1 MRLGELLI
9 EAGVTTAAQVDRA
22 LGAQVMLGGRIGTC
36 LVELGIVDLDGLS
49 NALGHQLGLPAALS
63 KHFEHADPGLQASL
77 RPELAERFMAIP
89 LQRVGKR
96 AVAIAI
102 GGKLDPRSLAILAEE
117 LAVSPDRLILA
128 IAPELRIRY
137 ALEVVYRIPRPA
149 RFLRAPGS
157 AQAPP
162 TKITLAGRE
171 AEVLGDLDALGELA
185 DRPPPRPRRD
195 TGERRRYV
203 RTVADARPEPFP
215 AMLPATRD
223 AAMSSQASTAAQSV
237 LAALESSEDRE
248 QLARLATL
256 AVEELEP
263 ASEAAVMLALR
274 GAVAVSMSSV
284 RRDGRALDAIAI
296 PTDQPGLISAALRTR
311 ATVHAG
317 SEALTELDR
326 RLVSALGLEQ
336 AELVVTPVVTAGR
349 IMALLVVATRP
360 GANAELIGDIARAAG
375 KCLAQLIRKAVE

>member
-36 LVELGIVDLDGLS
+36 LVELGIIDLDGLA
-49 NALGHQLGLPAALS
+49 NALGYQLKFPAALS

-96 AVAIAI
+96 AAAVAIA
-102 GGKLDPRSLAILAEE
+102 KRLEPRSLAILAEE
-117 LAVSPDRLILA
+117 LAVAPDRLILA

-137 ALEVVYRIPRPA
+137 ALEVVYRIARPA

-162 TKITLAGRE
+162 TKVTLAGRE
-171 AEVLGDLDALGELA
+171 AEILDDLELA
-185 DRPPPRPRRD
+185 DPPPPARKRSD
-195 TGERRRYV
+195 TGDRRRYL
-203 RTVADARPEPFP
+203 RTVADEAPIAPPAAPPAR
-215 AMLPATRD
+215 A
-223 AAMSSQASTAAQSV
+223 AAMPGRASSATQSV
-237 LAALESSEDRE
+237 LAAIETSDDRE
-248 QLARLATL
+248 QLARLTTL
-256 AVEELEP
+256 AVEELVPTTEV
-263 ASEAAVMLALR
+263 AMMLALR
-274 GAVAVSMSSV
+274 GAVAVNMSGGV
-284 RRDGRALDAIAI
+284 RRDGHALDAIAI

-317 SEALTELDR
+317 SDALTEIDR
-326 RLVSALGLEQ
+326 RLVSAMGLED
-336 AELVVTPVVTAGR
+336 AELVVTPVVSAAR
-349 IMALLVVATRP
+349 IMALLVVATRT
-360 GANAELIGDIARAAG
+360 AADAELIGEIARAAG
-375 KCLAQLIRKAVE
+375 KCLAQLIRSALE

>member
-36 LVELGIVDLDGLS
+36 LVELGIIDLDGLA
-49 NALGHQLGLPAALS
+49 NALGYQLGFPAALS

-96 AVAIAI
+96 AAAVAI
-102 GGKLDPRSLAILAEE
+102 GKRLEPRSLAILAEE
-117 LAVSPDRLILA
+117 LAVTPDRLILA

-137 ALEVVYRIPRPA
+137 ALEVVYRIARPA

-162 TKITLAGRE
+162 TKVTLAGRE
-171 AEVLGDLDALGELA
+171 AEILDGLELA
-185 DRPPPRPRRD
+185 DPPPPARRRSD
-195 TGERRRYV
+195 TGDRRRYL
-203 RTVADARPEPFP
+203 RTVADAAPIAPP
-215 AMLPATRD
+215 AAPPARA
-223 AAMSSQASTAAQSV
+223 AAMPGQASATQSV
-237 LAALESSEDRE
+237 LAAIETSDDRE
-248 QLARLATL
+248 QLARLTTL
-256 AVEELEP
+256 AVEELVPTTEV
-263 ASEAAVMLALR
+263 AMMLALR
-274 GAVAVSMSSV
+274 GAVAVNMSGGV
-284 RRDGRALDAIAI
+284 RRDGHALDAIAI

-317 SEALTELDR
+317 SDALTEIDR
-326 RLVSALGLEQ
+326 RLVSAMGLEH
-336 AELVVTPVVTAGR
+336 AELVVTPVVSAAR
-349 IMALLVVATRP
+349 IMALLVVATRTAP
-360 GANAELIGDIARAAG
+360 DAELIGEIARAAG
-375 KCLAQLIRKAVE
+375 KCLAQLIRSALE